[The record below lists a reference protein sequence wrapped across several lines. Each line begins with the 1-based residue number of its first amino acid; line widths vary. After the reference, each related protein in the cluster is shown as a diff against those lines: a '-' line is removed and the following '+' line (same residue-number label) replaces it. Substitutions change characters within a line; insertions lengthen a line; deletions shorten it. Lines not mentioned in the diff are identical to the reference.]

1 MRLPPPDYPPVHGG
15 RGPSRLLPT
24 VVPMPT
30 PTGGPPPSTRAP
42 DAPLTAALLAVE
54 DLQGSAADLG
64 WPEVTG
70 LADALVDALSHLLVD
85 LAGGASRPTPR
96 PLVVGAIGGPP
107 RPVDHASC
115 RAAAASLRRVAPL
128 LLDGSPAWAPE
139 AGTVAVELAD
149 LVDHAADLARS
160 GRLTPAHKGVVLRR
174 LHALQ
179 RRLQALG

>member
-1 MRLPPPDYPPVHGG
+1 
-15 RGPSRLLPT
+15 
-24 VVPMPT
+24 MPT
-30 PTGGPPPSTRAP
+30 PSGGPPSPTRP
-42 DAPLTAALLAVE
+42 TDAPLAAPLLAVE

-85 LAGGASRPTPR
+85 LAEGAKLPTPR
-96 PLVVGAIGGPP
+96 PHVVGAIGGPA

-128 LLDGSPAWAPE
+128 LLDGDPAWAPP
-139 AGTVAVELAD
+139 AGAVAVDLAD
-149 LVDHAADLARS
+149 LVDHTADLARS
-160 GRLTPAHKGVVLRR
+160 GRLATAHKGVVLRR